1 MPEIGQTISHYRITE
16 KLGQGGMGEVFLAD
30 DTTLD
35 RKVAL
40 KFLPLEMQRDATA
53 HKRFIR
59 EAKSA
64 AALDHPYICH
74 INEVAESD
82 GQDFIAMEYVDG
94 ESLKDRLEQGP
105 LPPEAALPIAIE
117 VAEALETAHG
127 KGIIHR
133 DIKPAN
139 IMLTKTGHAKV
150 MDFGLAKQLVPP
162 GATGSAEETITAL
175 TSDGSTVGTL
185 AYMSPEQ
192 LRSQAA
198 DARSDIWAM
207 GVTLYEMVSGTRP
220 FHGQS
225 GFEVTSAI
233 LSQAPRP
240 LPSQVPAELAAVI
253 ERCLQKEPGE
263 RYQQTREVQAA
274 LEAIRAGTAAPWAA
288 WRYRLARRPWLLM
301 AGSVVLLAAVLAGL
315 SANRIRDLFWLKPKA
330 VRPTTLVVL
339 PLQILTGKGEIG
351 YLGIG
356 ITDAIITQLANI
368 GQLRVRPTSSI
379 LKYQEQVADVQEVG
393 KTLNAENI
401 LSGSV
406 QQVGGKLRI
415 SMQLIRVADMALL
428 WGHYYDLAQQDLLS
442 LQDFIA
448 DRVTAALKI
457 QVTAA
462 ERARVY
468 RRYTQN
474 AKAYDFYLR
483 GRESVPYA
491 GYVTEELMQA
501 LDSFERA
508 LELDPNYAL
517 AHAGVAAVSAR
528 IYNSVASDENRQ
540 RWRERAI
547 REVRAALQLDPN
559 LAEAH
564 WALAVVY
571 NGTDFEYDR
580 AAEAS
585 RRALELNPSLDT
597 AHQSLAGAY
606 IHLGLLD
613 LVEGELQAAQEIN
626 PQTPVDR
633 QDWLRAL
640 VALHSGRYA
649 EAVRLLEERS
659 RTRGP
664 DVLMS
669 WFLAQALYYR
679 GERDQAEKMLAG
691 LQRGGEPDVRA
702 QATLASFLAARG
714 ERTRAQELLRAAM
727 ARPSFEHHAAY
738 SAGATYAQLG
748 QPAEAV
754 RWLRRA
760 RDTGW
765 LCYPWYVNDPLLQ
778 PLKQVAEFREFMEE
792 FRKSWEA
799 AHVRYTR

>member
-1 MPEIGQTISHYRITE
+1 MPEIGKTISHYRIIE
-16 KLGQGGMGEVFLAD
+16 KLGQGGMGEVFLAH
-30 DTTLD
+30 DTSLD

-40 KFLPLEMQRDATA
+40 KFLPPGMQQDATA

-74 INEVAESD
+74 INEVAESK

-94 ESLKDRLEQGP
+94 QSLKDRLLQGP
-105 LPPEAALPIAIE
+105 LPTEEGLTLAIE
-117 VAEALETAHG
+117 VAEALEAAHA

-133 DIKPAN
+133 DIKPGN
-139 IMLTKTGHAKV
+139 VMLTQTGHAKV
-150 MDFGLAKQLVPP
+150 MDFGLAKQMIPL
-162 GATGSAEETITAL
+162 GGIESAAETVTAL
-175 TSDGSTVGTL
+175 TTEGATVGTL

-192 LRSQAA
+192 LRSQTA
-198 DARSDIWAM
+198 DARSDIWAL

-220 FHGQS
+220 FQGQS
-225 GFEVTSAI
+225 GFELTSAI

-240 LPSQVPAELAAVI
+240 LPSQVPAELGAVI
-253 ERCLQKEPGE
+253 ERCLEKEPGK
-263 RYQQTREVQAA
+263 RFRQTREVRAA
-274 LEAIRAGTAAPWAA
+274 LEAIRAGTAPRAA
-288 WRYRLARRPWLLM
+288 WRYRLARRPWLLI
-301 AGSVVLLAAVLAGL
+301 AGGVVVLVAVLAGL
-315 SANRIRDLFWLKPKA
+315 SANRLRDLFWPGPRPA
-330 VRPTTLVVL
+330 RPTTLAVL
-339 PLQILTGKGEIG
+339 PLRILTGKEEIS

-379 LKYQEQVADVQEVG
+379 LKYQDQLADVQEVG
-393 KTLNAENI
+393 KILNAENI
-401 LSGSV
+401 LSGTV

-415 SMQLIRVADMALL
+415 SVQLTRVADMASL
-428 WGHYYDLAQQDLLS
+428 WGHHYDLAPQDLLS

-448 DRVTAALKI
+448 DRVTAALKV

-462 ERARVY
+462 ERERVY

-483 GRESVPYA
+483 GRESFAHTAYDP
-491 GYVTEELMQA
+491 EELMRA

-508 LELDPNYAL
+508 LQLDPNYAL
-517 AHAGVAAVSAR
+517 AHAGVAAASAR
-528 IYNSVASDENRQ
+528 IYNSLASDENRRQWRQ
-540 RWRERAI
+540 RAE
-547 REVRAALQLDPN
+547 REVRTALQLDPN

-571 NGTDFEYDR
+571 NGTDFEFDR

-626 PQTPVDR
+626 PQSPVDHLDR
-633 QDWLRAL
+633 LRAL

-659 RTRGP
+659 RTQGS
-664 DVLMS
+664 DVLMD
-669 WFLAQALYYR
+669 WFLAQALYYH
-679 GERDQAEKMLAG
+679 GEREQAEKMLAG
-691 LQRGGEPDVRA
+691 LRRGGEPDVRA

-754 RWLRRA
+754 RWLRRS

-765 LCYPWYVNDPLLQ
+765 LCYPWYINDPLLR
-778 PLKQVAEFREFMEE
+778 PLKQVAEFREFIEE

-799 AHVRYTR
+799 ARARYSG